1 MLASALGF
9 EDAEITVYQV
19 LAARGEGPHG
29 LPLDRLALLPPPVG
43 VEPQI
48 PISGNE
54 RRARG
59 GTM

>member
-29 LPLDRLALLPPPVG
+29 LPLDRLSLLNPRPRAQV
-43 VEPQI
+43 
-48 PISGNE
+48 PISGND